1 MIKLTISIFILV
13 LTCFTFEIKAQDFL
27 EVKFSIND
35 ITKQKDNFKNGKIKS
50 VSVSDKNNEKIFE
63 IDNEGKIISES
74 TKGDYPVIILY
85 KYDNNNL
92 IGFVSIAHETFIY
105 DKNGNVSSSND
116 DDAEYKYF
124 YDSINRLI
132 KQEVESNYESCPF
145 EKIIY
150 EDDLMIEKKYPCCEG
165 NYAFR
170 YVYEYLNS
178 GKLHKVFQYSKN
190 CSSGIEEIVDE
201 EEYFYYEDSNLPY
214 KMKSWREGQNVS
226 EINFEY
232 EYYE

>member
-1 MIKLTISIFILV
+1 MVLV
-13 LTCFTFEIKAQDFL
+13 TFLSKPLSAQNFL
-27 EVKFSIND
+27 KVKYSIND
-35 ITKQKDNFKNGKIKS
+35 IKKQRENFKNEKVKYLTVQNSYGSSIYEIDSQGKILSFRDKS
-50 VSVSDKNNEKIFE
+50 KSE
-63 IDNEGKIISES
+63 IDAGFNYDL
-74 TKGDYPVIILY
+74 KG
-85 KYDNNNL
+85 NL
-92 IGFVSIAHETFIY
+92 VSIDYRLAPDEYEY
-105 DKNGNVSSSND
+105 DGNGNVMKKFGEESTEN
-116 DDAEYKYF
+116 YF
-124 YDSINRLI
+124 YDLQNKLV
-132 KQEVESNYESCPF
+132 KEEVESESESYAT
-145 EKIIY
+145 EKLVY
-150 EDDLMIEKKYPCCEG
+150 DELLLIEKVYPCSMG